1 MASFLTSPE
10 PVDPFG
16 PAPDSGTIRAAEGTA
31 AAVLSPNFTESL
43 SEVVATPITSPPPVV
58 LVDLTDPNGAA
69 TPATPDPMGEFI
81 AGLENRAPVT
91 EAKIVPI
98 SNPVNDWRAR
108 LQLSPQAAVLYNA
121 PDPGILAPLR
131 ATSGVLFPYTPQID
145 VIHRA
150 EYSEQQLPHSN
161 WKSYHYNGSNVGP
174 IQVQATFTA
183 QDNNEAAYMLAVIHF
198 FRSATK
204 MFYGQ
209 DVERGVPP
217 PTMFLSAFG
226 AHQYNRVPVVIQDFN
241 YILPND
247 VHYVRTAQGTV
258 TPAAIEYADT
268 GSRYTNP
275 LSSARARLEQL
286 GVLFGGRSA
295 SKATSSNNGGIAL
308 GKDSSYVP
316 TKIEITLT
324 LLPIPNRAQIS
335 TEFSLKDYANGTL
348 LKRGFI

>member
-1 MASFLTSPE
+1 MATQPE
-10 PVDPFG
+10 PVDEIEQLIQSTNSATG
-16 PAPDSGTIRAAEGTA
+16 PRPMFAPSPVDSRESFIAATTTNDQISAPDPVQG
-31 AAVLSPNFTESL
+31 
-43 SEVVATPITSPPPVV
+43 VATVTV
-58 LVDLTDPNGAA
+58 TDPAAPA
-69 TPATPDPMGEFI
+69 TPATPAINSPNGPGV
-81 AGLENRAPVT
+81 AAPVV
-91 EAKIVPI
+91 EARIVPI

-108 LQLSPQAAVLYNA
+108 LQLSPQTAVLYNA

-174 IQVQATFTA
+174 IQMQATFTA

-258 TPAAIEYADT
+258 APAAIEYADT

-275 LSSARARLEQL
+275 LSSALIRLRQL
-286 GVLFGGRSA
+286 GVSRGGH
-295 SKATSSNNGGIAL
+295 KATSSNNGGITL
-308 GKDSSYVP
+308 GNDSSYVP

>member
-1 MASFLTSPE
+1 MATQPE
-10 PVDPFG
+10 PVDEIEQLIQSTNSATGLKPMFA
-16 PAPDSGTIRAAEGTA
+16 PSPVDSRESFIAATTTNDQISAPDPVQG
-31 AAVLSPNFTESL
+31 
-43 SEVVATPITSPPPVV
+43 VATVTVTGAADPAINSPIGSGAAGSAAPVV
-58 LVDLTDPNGAA
+58 
-69 TPATPDPMGEFI
+69 
-81 AGLENRAPVT
+81 
-91 EAKIVPI
+91 EARIVPI

-150 EYSEQQLPHSN
+150 EYSEQQLPQSN

-258 TPAAIEYADT
+258 APAAIEYADT

-286 GVLFGGRSA
+286 GVLFGGRST

-308 GKDSSYVP
+308 GNDSSYVP

>member
-1 MASFLTSPE
+1 MATQPE
-10 PVDPFG
+10 PVDEIEQLIQSTNSATGLRPMFA
-16 PAPDSGTIRAAEGTA
+16 PSPVDSRESFISATTANDRISAPDPVQG
-31 AAVLSPNFTESL
+31 
-43 SEVVATPITSPPPVV
+43 VATVTV
-58 LVDLTDPNGAA
+58 TGAA
-69 TPATPDPMGEFI
+69 TPTINSPISSGATG
-81 AGLENRAPVT
+81 AAAPVV
-91 EAKIVPI
+91 EARIVPI

-174 IQVQATFTA
+174 IQMQATFTA

-258 TPAAIEYADT
+258 APAAIEYADT

-275 LSSARARLEQL
+275 LSSARARLAQL
-286 GVLFGGRSA
+286 GVPFGGRST
-295 SKATSSNNGGIAL
+295 SKATSSNNGGITL